1 MCWSPPPRNFLK
13 LNVDAHLHDD
23 GRWGFG
29 MVLRGED
36 SYFVGATTK
45 VLKGSDDAT
54 LAESM
59 GICEALLWIE
69 TLRRDAEGIVKALE
83 KNKFPRTNWGLTVNR
98 ISRDLVNLDHV
109 SVKWVNRK
117 GNQAAHDLAR
127 FAFVEPNKT

>member
-1 MCWSPPPRNFLK
+1 
-13 LNVDAHLHDD
+13 
-23 GRWGFG
+23 